1 MSTTKKSRLGRIHT
15 QSIYAKATLRSKA
28 KQPQASELL
37 YKLSIQNTWKLV
49 REDMD
54 WFYPRRGPEWKQGWT
69 GQTMASLSLPPLPL
83 LAVFAIVIFLL
94 SLSQSSNYK
103 EKLDNAATNF
113 QLFLFLVPIVLI
125 LLMRPSF
132 TGGWFNFWT
141 PKPRQESLIHRS
153 GGFPWGIAI
162 LVVVLL
168 VLVSYQSS
176 FHSKWFAP
184 LRRSD
189 Y

>member
-1 MSTTKKSRLGRIHT
+1 M
-15 QSIYAKATLRSKA
+15 
-28 KQPQASELL
+28 
-37 YKLSIQNTWKLV
+37 V
-49 REDMD
+49 RKEMD

-83 LAVFAIVIFLL
+83 LAIFAIVIFLL
-94 SLSQSSNYK
+94 SFSQSSNYK
-103 EKLDNAATNF
+103 EKLDHATTNF
-113 QLFLFLVPIVLI
+113 QLFLFLVPIFSLLLI
-125 LLMRPSF
+125 RPSF
-132 TGGWFNFWT
+132 SVGWFNFWA
-141 PKPRQESLIHRS
+141 PKPPGPKESPSMHRS
-153 GGFPWGIAI
+153 GGGFPWGTAI

-184 LRRSD
+184 FRRSD